1 MHVQECAKY
10 VLEYLYLLIVT
21 VSSVV
26 VKSSVDDSSLA
37 DGSVGA
43 SSLASRPTVVMM
55 SWSPLYEKNIIT
67 HMNP

>member
-10 VLEYLYLLIVT
+10 ALEYLYLLIVT

-55 SWSPLYEKNIIT
+55 S
-67 HMNP
+67 

>member
-21 VSSVV
+21 VSSVNV

-43 SSLASRPTVVMM
+43 SSLVSRPTVVMM
-55 SWSPLYEKNIIT
+55 S
-67 HMNP
+67 